1 MADLKGE
8 AYAAEGAIGKIHE
21 FEKFGSILGLE
32 RMTELLDILGNP
44 QDELKVIHVAGTNGK
59 GSTCKFIY
67 SVLQECGYKVGLY
80 TSPFLEIFNERI
92 ELDGAYISDNDLAQ
106 YTDRVLA
113 AVKQMTD
120 AGLQSPTEFEV
131 ITAIA
136 FLYFKE
142 KNAEY
147 VVLEVGLGGRGDSTN
162 VCKKPLISVITSI
175 SYDHTDRLGNTLA
188 EIASEKAGIIK
199 DGCPVVTS
207 AEADE
212 ALAVIEQAA
221 AKHGSMYFETRNLP
235 CKITAETFGGCRF
248 DLDMQGVVFHDIE
261 ISMLGTHQVK
271 NAVAAIAALCI
282 LEENGDVK
290 IPTDALYAG
299 LKKAKQNGRFEIM
312 SSAGESPMIIID
324 GAHNPDG
331 ALALRKTMT
340 TFCSGKKILMVTG
353 MLADKDT
360 DTILREFTQIT
371 GDFIV
376 TEPVNPRKMSKE
388 ELKAKIEALG
398 GSVKAAEECEE
409 AFRLA
414 ACSSQ
419 DGSAEGTGEYDVILF
434 AGSLYLIGEIRALI
448 RKWREN
454 KQE

>member
-1 MADLKGE
+1 MADLKGA

-21 FEKFGSILGLE
+21 FEKFGSVLGLE
-32 RMTELLDILGNP
+32 RMTKLLDILGNP

-92 ELDGAYISDNDLAQ
+92 EFDGNYISDEDLSV

-142 KNAEY
+142 KKTDY

-221 AKHGSMYFETRNLP
+221 AEHGSMYFETRNLP
-235 CKITAETFGGCRF
+235 CLITAETFGGSKF
-248 DLDMQGVVFHDIE
+248 DIDIQGVTFKNLE
-261 ISMLGTHQVK
+261 ISMIGRHQVK
-271 NAVAAIAALCI
+271 NAAVAAALCI
-282 LEENGDVK
+282 LEENGDIRLPNK
-290 IPTDALYAG
+290 ALRAG
-299 LKKAKQNGRFEIM
+299 LKKAKQIGRFEIM
-312 SSAGESPMIIID
+312 TPPGQKPVYIID

-331 ALALRKTMT
+331 ALALRRTMT
-340 TFCSGKKILMVTG
+340 TFCADSKILMVTG

-360 DTILREFTQIT
+360 DTILKEFTQIT

-376 TEPVNPRKMSKE
+376 TEPVNPRRMSKE

-398 GSVKAAEECEE
+398 GSVKAAAEHEE
-409 AFRLA
+409 ALHA
-414 ACSSQ
+414 AKAMQ
-419 DGSAEGTGEYDVILF
+419 DEYDVILF
-434 AGSLYLIGEIRALI
+434 AGSLYLIGEIRRML
-448 RKWREN
+448 
-454 KQE
+454 

>member
-1 MADLKGE
+1 MADLKGA

-21 FEKFGSILGLE
+21 FEKFGSVLGLE
-32 RMTELLDILGNP
+32 RMTKLLDILGNP

-92 ELDGAYISDNDLAQ
+92 EFDGNYISDEDLSV

-142 KNAEY
+142 KKTDY

-221 AKHGSMYFETRNLP
+221 AEHGSMYFETRNLP
-235 CKITAETFGGCRF
+235 CLITAETFGGSKF
-248 DLDMQGVVFHDIE
+248 DIDIQGVTFKNLE
-261 ISMLGTHQVK
+261 ISMIGRHQVK
-271 NAVAAIAALCI
+271 NAAAAVAALCI
-282 LEENGDVK
+282 LEENGD
-290 IPTDALYAG
+290 IRLPNEALRAG
-299 LKKAKQNGRFEIM
+299 LKKAKQIGIFEIM
-312 SSAGESPMIIID
+312 TPPGQKPVYIID

-331 ALALRKTMT
+331 ALALRRTMT
-340 TFCSGKKILMVTG
+340 TFCADSKILMVTG

-360 DTILREFTQIT
+360 DTILKEFTQIT

-376 TEPVNPRKMSKE
+376 TEPVNPRRMSKE

-398 GSVKAAEECEE
+398 GSVKAAAEHEE
-409 AFRLA
+409 ALHA
-414 ACSSQ
+414 AKAMQ
-419 DGSAEGTGEYDVILF
+419 DEYDVILF
-434 AGSLYLIGEIRALI
+434 AGSLYLIGEIRRML
-448 RKWREN
+448 
-454 KQE
+454 